1 MEFSSI
7 QMANGEIFDGKKI
20 GELIEFIIN
29 KFSDEGLSHDESL
42 IILDK
47 AKSVIGEYCI
57 VQSLERRK
65 S

>member
-1 MEFSSI
+1 
-7 QMANGEIFDGKKI
+7 MANGEIFDGKKI
-20 GELIEFIIN
+20 GELTEFIIN

-47 AKSVIGEYCI
+47 AKNVIGEYCI
-57 VQSLERRK
+57 VQSLKRRK

>member
-20 GELIEFIIN
+20 GELTEFIIN

-57 VQSLERRK
+57 VQRIEHK
-65 S
+65 